1 MKYIYPK
8 RYKANELNS
17 LNEIINRCNIS
28 MSIEDVIKYVFS
40 RFSKDYKKTMP
51 KRLINQIHKHIEK
64 RIALNINDYQAIISG
79 NLNSYKGK

>member
-40 RFSKDYKKTMP
+40 RFSKDYKKTVD
-51 KRLINQIHKHIEK
+51 RLIVSVLEK
-64 RIALNINDYQAIISG
+64 L
-79 NLNSYKGK
+79 

>member
-51 KRLINQIHKHIEK
+51 KR
-64 RIALNINDYQAIISG
+64 
-79 NLNSYKGK
+79 